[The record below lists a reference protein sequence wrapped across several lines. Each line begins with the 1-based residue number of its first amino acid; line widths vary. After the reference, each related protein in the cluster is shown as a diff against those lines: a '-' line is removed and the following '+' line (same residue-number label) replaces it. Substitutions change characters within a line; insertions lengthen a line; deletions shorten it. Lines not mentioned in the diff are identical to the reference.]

1 MTKIVPP
8 QVIITDDTFINIPTT
23 PTKISGADI
32 FEIANDIIL
41 AKYPPACVVVNEAFN
56 IIQLR
61 GKTDTWLSPTME
73 GAKVNLLKIAR
84 EGLVFELRYLLH
96 QAKKSNTSASKHNI
110 LFLRPEGQ
118 QYVDIEVTPII
129 IATGIHFLILF
140 KEGSMYADKARS
152 LNNQNRLRIEQLE
165 DELTQTHADMD
176 SISDE
181 QEAIF
186 QELQSA
192 NLELLSSGDEMQLIN
207 EELETSKE
215 ELQSTNEEIMSIN
228 DALSDRNDDLT
239 YARTFTDG
247 IINTIGDPLIILDE
261 NLKVKQATSG
271 FYSKFRVNEEETE
284 GRYIYDLGNQQW
296 DIPAL
301 RTMLENILPQQ
312 KVVLDYEVTHIFP
325 TIGRK
330 IMCLNAR
337 QLEKMNGELL
347 ILLAIVDI
355 TDKRRIEEGLAEV
368 EKLFAESKERL
379 KLAVDAAGLGT
390 WDYNTLTG
398 ELIWDHRCKE
408 MFNLSAKDPIT
419 YERFIN
425 LIHAGDKAKVD
436 KALKNALA
444 GNNGGEYDEEF
455 RTLESTD
462 KKFKWLKFKGKAYF
476 DERGISYRFVGTSL
490 DISVQKMLDE
500 ATIELLKQKDDFMS
514 IASHELKTPITSLKA
529 SLQLL
534 DKMKNAPVPAM
545 LTKLITVANKSME
558 KVNNLVEDLLNVSK
572 LNQGQLHI
580 HKSIFSIV
588 DVIDNCCHDVRAEG
602 IFTIKT
608 TGNKSLQVFAD
619 AGRIDQ
625 ILVNF
630 VNNAIKYAPQSKV
643 IIINIEKKD
652 TMIKVSVSDK
662 GPGIAPD
669 MIPNLFDRYYRVD
682 KSGSQYSGLGLGL
695 YICAEIIKKLDGQ
708 IGVDSEVGKGSSF
721 WFTLPLSE

>member
-1 MTKIVPP
+1 MTKIVP
-8 QVIITDDTFINIPTT
+8 QQVKTVEDVIIIT
-23 PTKISGADI
+23 PATPSIISRADI
-32 FEIANDIIL
+32 FDIADDIII
-41 AKYPPACVVVNEAFN
+41 AKYPPACVVVNEALN

-73 GAKVNLLKIAR
+73 GAEVNLLKIAR

-96 QAKKSNTSASKHNI
+96 QAKKSNTPTSKHNI
-110 LFLRPEGQ
+110 SFLRPEGQ

-129 IATGIHFLILF
+129 IATGIHFLVLF
-140 KEGSMYADKARS
+140 KEGSIYADKARS
-152 LNNQNRLRIEQLE
+152 INKQNRLRIEQLE
-165 DELTQTHADMD
+165 DELKQTHADMA

-181 QEAIF
+181 QEAIYE
-186 QELQSA
+186 ELQGA
-192 NLELLSSGDEMQLIN
+192 NLELLNSSDEMQIIN

-239 YARTFTDG
+239 YARTFTEG

-261 NLKVKQATSG
+261 NLRVKQATSG
-271 FYSKFRVNEEETE
+271 FYSKFKVNEEETE

-312 KVVLDYEVTHIFP
+312 KVVLNYEVTHIFP

-330 IMCLNAR
+330 IMNLNAR

-355 TDKRRIEEGLAEV
+355 TDKRRIEDGLAEV

-398 ELIWDHRCKE
+398 ELICDHRCKE
-408 MFNLSAKDPIT
+408 MFNLSAKDSIT
-419 YERFIN
+419 YQRFIN
-425 LIHAGDKAKVD
+425 LIHANDKIKVD

-444 GNNGGEYDEEF
+444 GHNDGEYDEEF
-455 RTLESTD
+455 RTIESID
-462 KKFKWLKFKGKAYF
+462 KKSKWLKFKGKAYF
-476 DERGISYRFVGTSL
+476 DIDGVAYRFVGTSL

-514 IASHELKTPITSLKA
+514 IASHELKTPVTSLKA

-534 DKMKNAPVPAM
+534 DKLKDNPTSPMIP
-545 LTKLITVANKSME
+545 KLIVTANKSMD
-558 KVNNLVEDLLNVSK
+558 KVNSLIDDLLNVSK

-580 HKSIFSIV
+580 HKSKFIV
-588 DVIDNCCHDVRAEG
+588 GDIIDGCCHHIRAGGMYNIITKGDSAIEV
-602 IFTIKT
+602 FT
-608 TGNKSLQVFAD
+608 D
-619 AGRIDQ
+619 AGRVEQ

-630 VNNAIKYAPQSKV
+630 VNNAVKYAPQSKE
-643 IIINIEKKD
+643 IIISIKKQD
-652 TMIKVSVSDK
+652 TMVKISVNDE
-662 GPGIAPD
+662 GPGIATD
-669 MIPNLFDRYYRVD
+669 MVPHLFDRYYRVD
-682 KSGSQYSGLGLGL
+682 KSGTQYSGLGLGL
-695 YICAEIIKKLDGQ
+695 YICAEIIKKLGGH
-708 IGVDSEVGKGSSF
+708 IGVDSEVDKGSSF
-721 WFTLPLSE
+721 WFTLPLS

>member
-8 QVIITDDTFINIPTT
+8 QINADDILINNSLLTSNRAST
-23 PTKISGADI
+23 DI
-32 FEIANDIIL
+32 FEIANDIII
-41 AKYPPACVVVNEAFN
+41 ARYPPACVVVNDAFN
-56 IIQLR
+56 IIQFR

-73 GAKVNLLKIAR
+73 GAKVNLLRIAR

-96 QAKKSNTSASKHNI
+96 QAKKSNAPASKHNI

-129 IATGIHFLILF
+129 IASGIHFLVLF

-192 NLELLSSGDEMQLIN
+192 NLELLSSSDEKQMIN

-239 YARTFTDG
+239 YARTFTEG

-261 NLKVKQATSG
+261 NLRVKQATNG
-271 FYSKFRVNEEETE
+271 FYSKFKVNEEETE

-330 IMCLNAR
+330 IMNLNAR

-419 YERFIN
+419 YQRFIN
-425 LIHAGDKAKVD
+425 LIHANDKIKVD
-436 KALKNALA
+436 EALKDALA
-444 GNNGGEYDEEF
+444 GHNGGEYDEEF
-455 RTLESTD
+455 RTLEDTD

-476 DERGISYRFVGTSL
+476 DEGGTAYRFVGTSL
-490 DISVQKMLDE
+490 DISVQKMLDA

-534 DKMKNAPVPAM
+534 NKMKNAPIPAM
-545 LTKLITVANKSME
+545 LSKLITVANKSME
-558 KVNNLVEDLLNVSK
+558 KVNSLVEDLLNVSK

-580 HKSIFSIV
+580 NKTTFSIGE
-588 DVIDNCCHDVRAEG
+588 VIDGCCHHVRAEG
-602 IFTIKT
+602 LYIIKT
-608 TGNKSLQVFAD
+608 TGNGKLKVYAD
-619 AGRIDQ
+619 EGRIEQ

-630 VNNAIKYAPQSKV
+630 VNNAVKYAPQSKE
-643 IIINIEKKD
+643 IIINIEKEG
-652 TMIKVSVSDK
+652 TIVKVSVSDK

-669 MIPNLFDRYYRVD
+669 MVPHLFDRYYRVD
-682 KSGSQYSGLGLGL
+682 KSGTQYSGLGLGL